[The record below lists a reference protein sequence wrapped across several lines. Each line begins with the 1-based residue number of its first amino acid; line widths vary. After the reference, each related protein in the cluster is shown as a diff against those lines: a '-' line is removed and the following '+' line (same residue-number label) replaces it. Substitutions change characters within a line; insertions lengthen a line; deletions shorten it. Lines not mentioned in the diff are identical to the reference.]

1 MAKKSS
7 FKHLRMLAAQL
18 PVQFQDG
25 NIYIPGAE
33 ILKRNKNAKD
43 AEGNAI
49 DPEKVYKG
57 ATQFPVSNYRRMKKL
72 FKKEGEA
79 GVNKY
84 VDDIIEQHQQ
94 TIRGHANVLNS
105 MPSQPMSI

>member
-1 MAKKSS
+1 
-7 FKHLRMLAAQL
+7 
-18 PVQFQDG
+18 
-25 NIYIPGAE
+25 
-33 ILKRNKNAKD
+33 
-43 AEGNAI
+43 
-49 DPEKVYKG
+49 
-57 ATQFPVSNYRRMKKL
+57 MKKL